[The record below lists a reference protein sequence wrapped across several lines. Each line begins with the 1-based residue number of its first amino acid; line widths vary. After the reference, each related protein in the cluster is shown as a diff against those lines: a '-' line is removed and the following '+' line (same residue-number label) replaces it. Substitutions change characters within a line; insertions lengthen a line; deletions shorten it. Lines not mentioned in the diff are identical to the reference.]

1 MRYSMRHRHWR
12 RSVAAVMSYVRWP
25 TAVDT
30 TRGDED
36 AALGLSSEGGEYVAA
51 VA

>member
-1 MRYSMRHRHWR
+1 
-12 RSVAAVMSYVRWP
+12 VMSSVHWP
-25 TAVDT
+25 AAVDT

-36 AALGLSSEGGEYVAA
+36 AALGLSSEGGEYVAV